1 MLYLRSFGDDRL
13 RMRTGGAHRH
23 DLAERIRPVRRELV
37 EELVVDKLWRYGPV
51 VAVSEPGGAQ
61 PPIGAAREQLPDH
74 EWRAAIEERMTAAAL
89 IVVIIGRT
97 QGLAWEVE
105 TLARLGLLT
114 KVLWVFPPVDVGELE
129 RRWAATLR
137 LLVNEVGPG
146 LTLGAEPG
154 AVLMARVHDN
164 TELVAYIG
172 DRRDEWASDRP
183 PRLARRWRSR
193 SAPTSCSVPTAIGPR
208 LRRAGACSPTSS
220 PTLSSSARG
229 SLPGGSSGRPPGPRR
244 LPPLPFP
251 VSPTRTWVLGVPATN
266 VLRHGGAP
274 PGPVVMCN
282 GMFNLDNQPASDL
295 SFLGIVA
302 RFELRGEDAT
312 ADNAAKIRATISKH
326 CNAVFSGIGLVTLV
340 TVDVG
345 DPATP
350 VAPDRGVIELFRTPA
365 DGRSTI
371 ERFGPGMPPEPQDR
385 DEPQRLGR
393 QLDAGARV
401 RPLHRARRP
410 VEDVPTAAGGVTSVP
425 NPGWEGTIM
434 AQTNGVGSIG
444 DLVLLCPGGQTGRW
458 CDGAERHLLI

>member
-1 MLYLRSFGDDRL
+1 
-13 RMRTGGAHRH
+13 
-23 DLAERIRPVRRELV
+23 
-37 EELVVDKLWRYGPV
+37 
-51 VAVSEPGGAQ
+51 
-61 PPIGAAREQLPDH
+61 
-74 EWRAAIEERMTAAAL
+74 MTAAAL

-274 PGPVVMCN
+274 PGPVRDVQR
-282 GMFNLDNQPASDL
+282 DVQPRQPAGVRPELPRDRRPL
-295 SFLGIVA
+295 RVA
-302 RFELRGEDAT
+302 RRGCDRRQRSEDP
-312 ADNAAKIRATISKH
+312 
-326 CNAVFSGIGLVTLV
+326 
-340 TVDVG
+340 G
-345 DPATP
+345 DDQQALQ
-350 VAPDRGVIELFRTPA
+350 RGVQRHRPCHP
-365 DGRSTI
+365 RH
-371 ERFGPGMPPEPQDR
+371 RRCRRPR
-385 DEPQRLGR
+385 D
-393 QLDAGARV
+393 
-401 RPLHRARRP
+401 ARR
-410 VEDVPTAAGGVTSVP
+410 A
-425 NPGWEGTIM
+425 
-434 AQTNGVGSIG
+434 
-444 DLVLLCPGGQTGRW
+444 
-458 CDGAERHLLI
+458 